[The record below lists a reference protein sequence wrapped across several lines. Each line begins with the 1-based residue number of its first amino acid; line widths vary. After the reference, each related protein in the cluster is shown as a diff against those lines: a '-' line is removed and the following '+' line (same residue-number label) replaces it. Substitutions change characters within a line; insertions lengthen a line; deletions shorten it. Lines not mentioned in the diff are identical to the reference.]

1 MLKMA
6 TSQADVWPDPPD
18 CRLWHGYPFARLVV
32 VPFLPP
38 PVPFLIADVPRRALP
53 SAEPTV
59 ATRVPVRSFPPPS
72 RLATN
77 GARSRSGGAAVW
89 GKLVESVTDFW

>member
-1 MLKMA
+1 MA
-6 TSQADVWPDPPD
+6 TSQADVWPD
-18 CRLWHGYPFARLVV
+18 CVGYGTAVHPFARLVV

-38 PVPFLIADVPRRALP
+38 PPVPFLIAVVPRRALP

-59 ATRVPVRSFPPPS
+59 AERVPVRIFPPPS

-77 GARSRSGGAAVW
+77 GARSRWGGAAVVR
-89 GKLVESVTDFW
+89 GN